1 VFALDDIDRKLLG
14 ELLKDSK
21 RSYRELARAIGVSAA
36 TVINHVQRLES
47 AGVIKDYSVRL
58 DHERLGYELTVITE
72 ITVSKGKLLETEEEI
87 AKISNAC
94 AVYDV
99 TGLTDAMVVAKF
111 KSRSDLSEFTHPRR
125 PHNYEG
131 RLQDAQRLLTLVF
144 LSIFSPSLKFLLNRR
159 VYFDSKSS
167 WIFHLLL
174 AIKYNNVDS
183 RNYCR

>member
-1 VFALDDIDRKLLG
+1 MFALDDIDRKLLG

-21 RSYRELARAIGVSAA
+21 RSYRELAKAIGVSAA

-47 AGVIKDYSVRL
+47 AGVIKDYSIRL

-87 AKISNAC
+87 AKIPNAC

-111 KSRSDLSEFTHPRR
+111 KSRSDLSEFT
-125 PHNYEG
+125 
-131 RLQDAQRLLTLVF
+131 
-144 LSIFSPSLKFLLNRR
+144 K
-159 VYFDSKSS
+159 K
-167 WIFHLLL
+167 LL
-174 AIKYNNVDS
+174 AMPYVERTNTHVVLTTMKEDFRMLS
-183 RNYCR
+183 DL